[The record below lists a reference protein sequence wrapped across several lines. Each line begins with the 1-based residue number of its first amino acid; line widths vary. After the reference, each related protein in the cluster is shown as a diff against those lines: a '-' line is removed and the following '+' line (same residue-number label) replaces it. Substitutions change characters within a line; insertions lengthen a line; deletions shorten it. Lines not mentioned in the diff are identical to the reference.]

1 MIPKQDM
8 AAVRTAADVDFKYG
22 QKYSDVLGIA
32 DDARTIASTA
42 KKEVSEL
49 DKALGPEGV
58 FNRLTNNGAAKGMY
72 RDDDGNIYFNADY
85 IKSGKLI
92 AQEVNAVNENGVGV
106 KIKDGTIFSGTPS
119 MPYFALYPLYGGNGA
134 WALTFNNDVPD
145 GEQSIYVSGSITW
158 NAISLGQAGQ
168 DQAPFQIEAYGHYRQ
183 PQVLMQLP
191 VLNPHDYNN
200 IANLYVYWKENSDGS
215 YSLVGYKEPLQGG

>member
-85 IKSGKLI
+85 IKSGTLM
-92 AQEVNAVNENGVGV
+92 AQIVNALNENGDYV
-106 KIKDGTIFSGTPS
+106 KIEDGKILSGNGYTEYFSLQPI
-119 MPYFALYPLYGGNGA
+119 PNGNGA
-134 WALTFNNDVPD
+134 WVLTFNNTIDRDRVR
-145 GEQSIYVSGSITW
+145 GTMTW
-158 NAISLGQAGQ
+158 NSIALGQVEQ
-168 DQAPFQIEAYGHYRQ
+168 DQAPFQVDATGHHEQ
-183 PQVLMQLP
+183 PIVQLQMP
-191 VLNPHDYNN
+191 VANSREYKNLE
-200 IANLYVYWKENSDGS
+200 NLYAYWKENSDGS